1 MGVTYLRSAWFTT
14 AMAISTPQPVAGL
27 SAEAQPGTP
36 AKDDRPA
43 YRPFGATVRSVQQ
56 LSPHFTRITLTGP
69 QLQFFGTDGDDQRI
83 KVLFPNPAGQLNDVG
98 ADDQDAIRRGTWYED
113 WRALPEEERS
123 PMRTYTVRAVRPT
136 LAEVDVDMVAH
147 GDTGPASR
155 WVQRATVND
164 ELVVVGPDA
173 RSIHSAG
180 GRDWAPGRAEEMLLA
195 GDETAAPAICAIL
208 ENLEPGRRAHAFIEV
223 PSAADFLDVHLPEGA
238 DITWLAREQHPHGHA
253 LVPAVR
259 KWASRHLASI
269 SPAKAVVPQNL
280 EDIDVDSQLLW
291 DSPVLQVQP
300 TDACGRGERCGGEF
314 YAWFAGEAGV
324 IKTLRRFLV
333 AEVGVCRRRVAFMGY
348 WRQGRAEGQ

>member
-1 MGVTYLRSAWFTT
+1 MTYLPLAWFTE
-14 AMAISTPQPVAGL
+14 AMAISTRQSLAGP
-27 SAEAQPGTP
+27 SADAPPSQWT
-36 AKDDRPA
+36 KDDRPA

-83 KVLFPNPAGQLNDVG
+83 KVLFPSPDGRLNDVG
-98 ADDQDAIRRGTWYED
+98 ADDEDAIRRGTWYEE
-113 WRALPEEERS
+113 WRALPEAERS
-123 PMRTYTVRAVRPT
+123 PMRTYTVRAVRPA

-147 GDTGPASR
+147 GDVGPASR
-155 WVQRATVND
+155 WVQRAEQGD
-164 ELVVVGPDA
+164 QLVVVGPDA

-180 GRDWAPGRAEEMLLA
+180 GRDWAPGAAREMLLA

-208 ENLEPGRRAHAFIEV
+208 EDLEPGRSAHAFIEV
-223 PSAADFLDVHLPEGA
+223 PTAADFLDVSLPEGA
-238 DITWLAREQHPHGHA
+238 DITWLAREEHPHGHA

-259 KWASRHLASI
+259 QWAAGHLDAI
-269 SPAKAVVPQNL
+269 APAKAVVPQNL
-280 EDIDVDSQLLW
+280 EDVDVDAQLLW

>member
-1 MGVTYLRSAWFTT
+1 MTYLSSAWFTEV
-14 AMAISTPQPVAGL
+14 MAISTSQSVAGP
-27 SAEAQPGTP
+27 SAGAQPTGWT
-36 AKDDRPA
+36 KDDRPA
-43 YRPFGATVRSVQQ
+43 YRPFGASVRSVHR

-69 QLQFFGTDGDDQRI
+69 QLQYFGTDGDDQRI
-83 KVLFPNPAGQLNDVG
+83 KLLFPGPDGRLTDVG
-98 ADDQDAIRRGTWYED
+98 ADDEDTIRRGTWYED
-113 WRALPEEERS
+113 WRALPEAERS
-123 PMRTYTVRAVRPT
+123 PMRTYTVRAVRPA

-147 GDTGPASR
+147 GDAGPASR
-155 WVQRATVND
+155 WVQRAAQGD
-164 ELVVVGPDA
+164 QLVVVGPDA

-180 GRDWAPGRAEEMLLA
+180 GRDWAPGAAREMLLA

-208 ENLEPGRRAHAFIEV
+208 TGLEPGRRAHAFIEV
-223 PSAADFLDVHLPEGA
+223 PTAADFLDVNLPEGA
-238 DITWLAREQHPHGHA
+238 DITWFAREEHPHGHA

-259 KWASRHLASI
+259 EWAARHLDAI

-280 EDIDVDSQLLW
+280 EDVDVDAQLLW

-348 WRQGRAEGQ
+348 WRRGRAEGQ